1 MKRRTLLKTSLLTI
15 TLGLS
20 SFSYANTDT
29 HTNTKKIISA
39 GASITQ
45 IINALNAQDQ
55 LVAVDLTSKALVD
68 KSVPKVGYHR
78 QLSAENLMSLT
89 PTNVIGSDEMGPQS
103 TLDLL
108 KQSGVSVDVVNSGET
123 VKDLLQRIDQIAS
136 LTLHQQRA
144 EVLKEKLKKQLNE
157 IKQATANIKTA
168 KKVLFLMIH
177 DGRPINVAGSNTTA
191 DSIISLAGAVNP
203 AAESVSN
210 YKPISAEA
218 IVTMQPDIILLSTR
232 TASKIKSMKDLV
244 KQMPLIAATPAAT
257 NNALLTINGTALIG
271 GLGLESV
278 NEALRLNQ
286 VIYP

>member
-20 SFSYANTDT
+20 SFSYANTD
-29 HTNTKKIISA
+29 TNTKKIISA

-55 LVAVDLTSKALVD
+55 LVAVDLTSKTLVD

-78 QLSAENLMSLT
+78 QLSAENLMSLS

-136 LTLHQQRA
+136 LTHHQQRA
-144 EVLKEKLKKQLNE
+144 EVLKEKLNKQLNE

-177 DGRPINVAGSNTTA
+177 DGRPINVAGSSTTA

>member
-29 HTNTKKIISA
+29 NTNTKKIISA

-157 IKQATANIKTA
+157 IKQSTANIKTA

>member
-55 LVAVDLTSKALVD
+55 LVAVDLTSKTLVD

-136 LTLHQQRA
+136 LTHHQQRA
-144 EVLKEKLKKQLNE
+144 EVLKEKLNKQLNE

-177 DGRPINVAGSNTTA
+177 DGRPINVAGSSTTA

-286 VIYP
+286 IIYP

>member
-29 HTNTKKIISA
+29 NTNTKKIISA

-55 LVAVDLTSKALVD
+55 LVAVDLTSKTLVD

-78 QLSAENLMSLT
+78 QLSAENLMSLS

-136 LTLHQQRA
+136 LTHHQQRA
-144 EVLKEKLKKQLNE
+144 EVLKGKLSKQVNE
-157 IKQATANIKTA
+157 IKQATANVKTA

-177 DGRPINVAGSNTTA
+177 DGRPINVAGSSTTA

>member
-20 SFSYANTDT
+20 SFSYANAD
-29 HTNTKKIISA
+29 TNTKKIISA

-55 LVAVDLTSKALVD
+55 IVAVDLTSKALVD

-78 QLSAENLMSLT
+78 QLSAENLMSLS

-108 KQSGVSVDVVNSGET
+108 KQSGVNVDVVNSGET

-136 LTLHQQRA
+136 LTHHQQRA
-144 EVLKEKLKKQLNE
+144 EVLKEKLSKQLNE
-157 IKQATANIKTA
+157 INKATANIKTS

>member
-29 HTNTKKIISA
+29 HTDTKKIISA

-55 LVAVDLTSKALVD
+55 LVAVDLTSKTLVD

-78 QLSAENLMSLT
+78 QLSAENLMSLS

-136 LTLHQQRA
+136 LTHHQQRA
-144 EVLKEKLKKQLNE
+144 EVLKEKLNKQLNE

-286 VIYP
+286 IIYP

>member
-29 HTNTKKIISA
+29 NTNTKKIISA

-78 QLSAENLMSLT
+78 QLSAENLMSLS

-108 KQSGVSVDVVNSGET
+108 QQSGVSVDVVNSGET

-136 LTLHQQRA
+136 LTHHQQRA
-144 EVLKEKLKKQLNE
+144 EVLKEKLNKQLNE
-157 IKQATANIKTA
+157 INKATANIKTA

-244 KQMPLIAATPAAT
+244 KRMPLIAATPAAT

>member
-1 MKRRTLLKTSLLTI
+1 MRQYR
-15 TLGLS
+15 
-20 SFSYANTDT
+20 YP
-29 HTNTKKIISA
+29 HQHKKIISA

-55 LVAVDLTSKALVD
+55 LVAVDLTSKTLVD

-78 QLSAENLMSLT
+78 QLSAENLMSLS

-136 LTLHQQRA
+136 LTHHQQRA
-144 EVLKEKLKKQLNE
+144 EVLKEKLSKQLNK
-157 IKQATANIKTA
+157 INKVAANIKTA

>member
-55 LVAVDLTSKALVD
+55 LVAVDLTSKTLVD

-78 QLSAENLMSLT
+78 QLSAENLMSLS

-136 LTLHQQRA
+136 LTHHQQRA
-144 EVLKEKLKKQLNE
+144 EVLKEKLNKQLNE

-177 DGRPINVAGSNTTA
+177 DGRPINVAGSSTTA

>member
-1 MKRRTLLKTSLLTI
+1 MRQCR
-15 TLGLS
+15 
-20 SFSYANTDT
+20 YP
-29 HTNTKKIISA
+29 HNTKKIISA

-78 QLSAENLMSLT
+78 QLSAENLMSLS

-108 KQSGVSVDVVNSGET
+108 QQSGVSVDVVNSGET

-136 LTLHQQRA
+136 LTHHQQRA
-144 EVLKEKLKKQLNE
+144 EVLKEKLSKQLNE

-232 TASKIKSMKDLV
+232 TASKIKSMEDLV

>member
-20 SFSYANTDT
+20 SFSYANVD
-29 HTNTKKIISA
+29 TNTKKIISA

-55 LVAVDLTSKALVD
+55 LVAVDLTSKTLVD

-78 QLSAENLMSLT
+78 QLSAENLMSLS

-136 LTLHQQRA
+136 LTHHQQRA
-144 EVLKEKLKKQLNE
+144 EVLKGKLSKQLNE

-278 NEALRLNQ
+278 DEALRLNQ

>member
-1 MKRRTLLKTSLLTI
+1 MKRRTLLTRSLLTI

-20 SFSYANTDT
+20 SFSYANTDPN
-29 HTNTKKIISA
+29 TNKIVSA

-55 LVAVDLTSKALVD
+55 LVAVDLTSKTLVD

-78 QLSAENLMSLT
+78 QLSAENLMSLS

-123 VKDLLQRIDQIAS
+123 VQDLLQRIDQIAS
-136 LTLHQQRA
+136 LTHHQQRA
-144 EVLKEKLKKQLNE
+144 EVLKEKLNKQLNE

-232 TASKIKSMKDLV
+232 TASKIKSMEDLV

-257 NNALLTINGTALIG
+257 NNALLTIDGTALIG

>member
-55 LVAVDLTSKALVD
+55 LVAVDLTSKTLVD

-78 QLSAENLMSLT
+78 QLSAENLMSLS

-136 LTLHQQRA
+136 LTHHQQRA
-144 EVLKEKLKKQLNE
+144 EVLKEKLNKQLNE

-168 KKVLFLMIH
+168 KKVLFLIIH

>member
-20 SFSYANTDT
+20 SFSYANADT

-78 QLSAENLMSLT
+78 QLSAENLMSLS

-108 KQSGVSVDVVNSGET
+108 KQSGVNVDVVNSGET

-136 LTLHQQRA
+136 LTHHQQRA
-144 EVLKEKLKKQLNE
+144 EVLKEKLSKQLNE
-157 IKQATANIKTA
+157 INKATANIKTA

>member
-29 HTNTKKIISA
+29 HTNTKIISA

-55 LVAVDLTSKALVD
+55 LVAVDLTSKTLVD

-78 QLSAENLMSLT
+78 QLSAENLMSLS

-136 LTLHQQRA
+136 LTHHQQRA
-144 EVLKEKLKKQLNE
+144 EVLKEKLNKQLNE